1 MTKPEWLP
9 GLIELNDYGGNWREY
24 IEVVY
29 QFFVEQF
36 VDNQPLYKGMTV
48 AFKRHPEEDNKVYTF
63 GHCTSSDEKIIAD
76 RVPDLR
82 RCERIRW
89 IRPIIENCHDPA
101 IKIWKNKRKR
111 ETRVL
116 FWLEEMDF
124 VVILTERK
132 GYYILW
138 TTYMTDR
145 PHTREKFRKEYE
157 AYISRNS

>member
-1 MTKPEWLP
+1 MSRPVWLP
-9 GLIELNDYGGNWREY
+9 GLVELDTYEGDWGEY

-36 VDNQPLYKGMTV
+36 VDNQPLFNGKTV

-63 GHCTSSDEKIIAD
+63 GHCTSSDEKTIEE

-89 IRPIIENCHDPA
+89 IRPIIENCHDPS

-116 FWLEEMDF
+116 LWLEEMDY
-124 VVILTERK
+124 VVILTERNN
-132 GYYILW
+132 YYILW
-138 TTYMTDR
+138 TTYITDR
-145 PHTREKFRKEYE
+145 SHTREKFRKEYE
-157 AYISRNS
+157 DYVFING

>member
-1 MTKPEWLP
+1 MSVPTWLP
-9 GLIELNDYGGNWREY
+9 ELVELHTYDGDWRTY

-36 VDNQPLYKGMTV
+36 IDTQPLFEGNKV

-63 GHCTSSDEKIIAD
+63 GHCTSSDEKIVDD

-89 IRPIIENCHDPA
+89 IRPIIENFNDPA
-101 IKIWKNKRKR
+101 IKIWKNKRNR

-116 FWLEEMDF
+116 LWLEEMDY
-124 VVILTERK
+124 VVILSERK

-145 PHTREKFRKEYE
+145 RHTREKFEREYE
-157 AYISRNS
+157 NYIARNG